1 MVSTFLCPV
10 WWVTSESHDCWT
22 AESSVYGSL
31 WKKAERFGYGHERC
45 VLPMYWEIMMLH
57 SVVFFTDILRD
68 FLSVLLSLL
77 TAPRSFRRFD
87 SDNCMV
93 TGTLARP
100 GILSDNAQC
109 YLLCGITLKLVV
121 VIREQAISHQEWNDE
136 SSACTALFC
145 CVVFCYSSQYVVSR
159 LAIEAML

>member
-22 AESSVYGSL
+22 AENSVYGSL
-31 WKKAERFGYGHERC
+31 WKKAERFGYGHERR

-93 TGTLARP
+93 TGTLAHP

-109 YLLCGITLKLVV
+109 YLCSITLKLVV
-121 VIREQAISHQEWNDE
+121 VIREQAISHQDWNDE

-145 CVVFCYSSQYVVSR
+145 CVVFCYGSQYIVSR